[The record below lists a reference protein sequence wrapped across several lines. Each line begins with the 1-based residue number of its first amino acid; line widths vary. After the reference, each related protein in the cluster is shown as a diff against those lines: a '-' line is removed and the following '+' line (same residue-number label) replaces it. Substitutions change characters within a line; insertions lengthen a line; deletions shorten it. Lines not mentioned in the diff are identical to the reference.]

1 MGVIIGLFLFI
12 SGHFV
17 LSFIAS
23 IVFPVAADLIA
34 RAGKYKSKALLL
46 VSYVVFSYGLTGPI
60 LPLWF
65 MKDAYVASLQAR
77 GKDAAYIDGVFVNIN
92 VLHLDDRD
100 SGVRGSRR
108 LVRPAH
114 DEEALHQ
121 GRYRLMNPA
130 RRTLDPRAKLYLL
143 LVANLMLFF
152 HVGLATQIVMVVL
165 FLLPLLAA
173 ARWRT
178 ALNFGVTYAVLTA
191 LGMLDPDALGL
202 PWLHVVSALAVGV
215 TMMLPCFIT
224 GAYTFTTTSA
234 SAFICAM
241 RRMRVPEAVVIP
253 CVVVIR
259 FFPTIAEDYRQIR
272 NAMAL
277 RGIASGGWG
286 LVRHPAQSLEYI
298 LIPLLMNATNVAQDL
313 SVAAL
318 TKGLGRE
325 GEHTSRTLIRMT
337 VVDWLVMIVVTLP
350 LALDIAG
357 VI

>member
-1 MGVIIGLFLFI
+1 
-12 SGHFV
+12 
-17 LSFIAS
+17 
-23 IVFPVAADLIA
+23 
-34 RAGKYKSKALLL
+34 
-46 VSYVVFSYGLTGPI
+46 
-60 LPLWF
+60 
-65 MKDAYVASLQAR
+65 
-77 GKDAAYIDGVFVNIN
+77 
-92 VLHLDDRD
+92 
-100 SGVRGSRR
+100 
-108 LVRPAH
+108 
-114 DEEALHQ
+114 
-121 GRYRLMNPA
+121 MNPA

-202 PWLHVVSALAVGV
+202 PWPDMWCSALAVGV

-277 RGIASGGWG
+277 RGIAPAAGGWF
-286 LVRHPAQSLEYI
+286 
-298 LIPLLMNATNVAQDL
+298 
-313 SVAAL
+313 
-318 TKGLGRE
+318 
-325 GEHTSRTLIRMT
+325 
-337 VVDWLVMIVVTLP
+337 VTRP
-350 LALDIAG
+350 NRWNTF
-357 VI
+357 

>member
-1 MGVIIGLFLFI
+1 
-12 SGHFV
+12 
-17 LSFIAS
+17 
-23 IVFPVAADLIA
+23 
-34 RAGKYKSKALLL
+34 
-46 VSYVVFSYGLTGPI
+46 
-60 LPLWF
+60 
-65 MKDAYVASLQAR
+65 
-77 GKDAAYIDGVFVNIN
+77 
-92 VLHLDDRD
+92 
-100 SGVRGSRR
+100 
-108 LVRPAH
+108 
-114 DEEALHQ
+114 
-121 GRYRLMNPA
+121 MNPA

-241 RRMRVPEAVVIP
+241 RRMRVPESVVIP

-277 RGIASGGWG
+277 RGRMQ
-286 LVRHPAQSLEYI
+286 L
-298 LIPLLMNATNVAQDL
+298 PLLGPARVAHSTRL
-313 SVAAL
+313 REPSPPVASPLPMTMPQSRHCA
-318 TKGLGRE
+318 
-325 GEHTSRTLIRMT
+325 TSR
-337 VVDWLVMIVVTLP
+337 
-350 LALDIAG
+350 
-357 VI
+357 